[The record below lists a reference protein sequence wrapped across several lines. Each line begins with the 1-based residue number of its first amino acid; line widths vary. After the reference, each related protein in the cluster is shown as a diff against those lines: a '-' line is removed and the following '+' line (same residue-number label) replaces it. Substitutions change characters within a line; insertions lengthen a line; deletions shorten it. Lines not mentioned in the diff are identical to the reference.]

1 MIALKVSIGC
11 LGEERCK
18 LQPVELKAWRNGLL
32 RDLLLV
38 IPAES
43 AWQEA
48 LTQVEARLQENRN
61 SLLGRGAQLTI
72 NFGVRSVF
80 QAELEALV
88 DWLKRDYEL
97 LTVAVVGTD
106 SATQEA
112 ARKLGLAAYLM
123 LPGTSLAAEESG
135 TLSRNNALYVPQTV
149 RSGQRIVHAGHII
162 VGGDVNAGAE
172 VVAEGDILVFGVLRG
187 LAHAGSQGNEQARII
202 AGRMRPQQ
210 IRIAGQIARAPE
222 EAGYAGP
229 GERLPEVA
237 RIENGAIQVS
247 RV

>member
-32 RDLLLV
+32 RELLLV

-149 RSGQRIVHAGHII
+149 RAGQRI

-172 VVAEGDILVFGVLRG
+172 VVAEGDMLVFGVLRG